1 MALLLQRHDLG
12 RDQGI
17 GDDVSLR
24 TRGMHGRQ
32 EYQFLQPSFEYDEEP
47 DYLISNFK
55 DEAFEPAQRIIELF
69 SEALDTNKK
78 VKSALDDCMTQL
90 GLPHSAPLSACIHK
104 IKQLSR
110 GCINLVDLQPNPPQ
124 LQLRDPNNA
133 HQHVVLACNQLN
145 EVLALSFRFANDQRH
160 DRLQS
165 DRNCVNEF
173 RYESDYM
180 LHTVEKLNK
189 FVGFCDGLKQQA
201 KCFISDFVDSCH
213 QEL

>member
-1 MALLLQRHDLG
+1 
-12 RDQGI
+12 
-17 GDDVSLR
+17 
-24 TRGMHGRQ
+24 MHGRQ
-32 EYQFLQPSFEYDEEP
+32 EYEFLQPSFEYDEEL

-104 IKQLSR
+104 IKQPSR
-110 GCINLVDLQPNPPQ
+110 GCEVQVNLVDLMQNLQPNPPQ

-145 EVLALSFRFANDQRH
+145 EALALSFRFANDQRH

-165 DRNCVNEF
+165 DKNLVDEF
-173 RYESDYM
+173 RYESNYM
-180 LHTVEKLNK
+180 LHTVKKLDK
-189 FVGFCDGLKQQA
+189 FVGFCVGLKQQA
-201 KCFISDFVDSCH
+201 NCFISDFVDCCH
-213 QEL
+213 QNLL